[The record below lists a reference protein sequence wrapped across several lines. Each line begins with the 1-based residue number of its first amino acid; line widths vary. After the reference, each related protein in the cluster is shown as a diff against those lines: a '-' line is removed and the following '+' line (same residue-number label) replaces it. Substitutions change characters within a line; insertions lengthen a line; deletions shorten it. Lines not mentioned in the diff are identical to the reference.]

1 MPGTI
6 AIDRA
11 LPHNLEAER
20 ALLGSVLLDNGALN
34 VALEVI
40 SKDDFFSEA
49 HRLTFEKMMEISEK
63 NRTIDLV
70 TLAEELSKEGLLEK
84 IGGAA
89 YLAALTDGVPVGIDP
104 RRRPSIRASSKK
116 SRSFAGSS
124 TPRTTSSPA
133 AWKARTTPRP

>member
-1 MPGTI
+1 MASTI

-40 SKDDFFSEA
+40 GKDDFFSDA
-49 HRLTFEKMMEISEK
+49 HRLTFEKMTEISEK

-70 TLAEELSKEGLLEK
+70 TLAEEFSKEGLLEK

-89 YLAALTDGVPVGIDP
+89 YLAALTDGVPVG
-104 RRRPSIRASSKK
+104 SSASVTEY
-116 SRSFAGSS
+116 SRIV
-124 TPRTTSSPA
+124 
-133 AWKARTTPRP
+133 KE